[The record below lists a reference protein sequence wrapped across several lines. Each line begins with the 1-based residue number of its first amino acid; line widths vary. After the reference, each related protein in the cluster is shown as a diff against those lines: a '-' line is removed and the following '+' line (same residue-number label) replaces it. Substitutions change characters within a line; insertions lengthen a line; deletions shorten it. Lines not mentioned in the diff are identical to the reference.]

1 MPSPLT
7 TTSGRRLPGG
17 RLMARPSVGT
27 ARSRA
32 QAWPIFAR
40 MNRDRESSERNS
52 SVRSWPSSITMPK
65 RSSRATDSSMKSSE
79 SRPSEPSTP
88 LGSVVSRVIS
98 AARRGSNFSRSTTS
112 PFNSS
117 STSFCVIAP
126 TSLSRRASARVGSL
140 RAPVKPRVLVAP
152 APRQL
157 DRPGRRAVQPLAQVR
172 ERTRREA
179 LAAAGRRGGLA
190 APRRLEPQLALAGL
204 QPEARGGLHQR
215 PPRETPVTGVEIRA
229 LLEDLHHQQQ
239 RPVAAPL
246 VQEPRR
252 LVDRAERRRGPSDQ
266 DAVLPGHPE
275 LDGHL
280 RGHHRRGGVRE
291 VRHAAPP
298 LDELAV
304 RRPVRGRGHVQ
315 ERGPVS
321 RDRLPRRLPIFKH
334 RVDGRKSQQA
344 FAGSPPEAVPRPVRS
359 RERPDRGR
367 PRARPLPAQEAQGA
381 DGGGAHQAPSSTSA
395 PLQPP
400 KPMEVLSMIRGRAAR
415 ARPG

>member
-7 TTSGRRLPGG
+7 TTSGRRLARG

-112 PFNSS
+112 PFSSS
-117 STSFCVIAP
+117 STSFCVIAS
-126 TSLSRRASARVGSL
+126 TSLSRRATARVGSL
-140 RAPVKPRVLVAP
+140 GAPVKPRVLVAP
-152 APRQL
+152 ASRQL
-157 DRPGRRAVQPLAQVR
+157 DRSGRRAVEPLAQLR
-172 ERTRREA
+172 ERARREA
-179 LAAAGRRGGLA
+179 LAAAGRRGGLP
-190 APRRLEPQLALAGL
+190 APRRFEPQLASAGL
-204 QPEARGGLHQR
+204 EPEARGGLDQR

-229 LLEDLHHQQQ
+229 FFEDLHHQQQ

-252 LVDRAERRRGPSDQ
+252 LVDRAQRRRGPSDQ

-298 LDELAV
+298 LDELTRSEEHTSELQSLAYLV
-304 RRPVRGRGHVQ
+304 C
-315 ERGPVS
+315 
-321 RDRLPRRLPIFKH
+321 RLLLEK
-334 RVDGRKSQQA
+334 
-344 FAGSPPEAVPRPVRS
+344 
-359 RERPDRGR
+359 
-367 PRARPLPAQEAQGA
+367 
-381 DGGGAHQAPSSTSA
+381 
-395 PLQPP
+395 
-400 KPMEVLSMIRGRAAR
+400 
-415 ARPG
+415 